1 MNSMRT
7 RKRKVEFSKLILIGV
22 STATT
27 AVAVFSC
34 VMIWKTSDLSPL
46 AYLIPAVFTE
56 LATATGFYFNKAK
69 VENQIKLKK
78 LYGAD
83 IDSIDNYTGG
93 QGQSS

>member
-1 MNSMRT
+1 MNSKRS

-69 VENQIKLKK
+69 MENQIKLKK
-78 LYGAD
+78 VYGVD
-83 IDSIDNYTGG
+83 IDPVNNPTDG
-93 QGQSS
+93 QGQNF